1 MKDLLIFFSLLIFL
15 GSCTIEKRLHYPGY
29 NIQWNNMSRKSF
41 DKSNLETEPRNGE
54 IRLLES
60 PDLEQEFSSQVI
72 NQTIDSTFQAQTSSE
87 IQIEKVAM
95 KIVTHKIHQSFSN
108 KTTNNNDLKK
118 LNSSPVQQKE
128 DAKLKRDVDWELLG
142 NIGAGI
148 LILVVLGF
156 ALFGSGTLASI
167 AAILI
172 AIGYVVITIAAIV
185 CICWFLWFIFFGW
198 WLR

>member
-1 MKDLLIFFSLLIFL
+1 MKGILFIFSTLILL
-15 GSCTIEKRLHYPGY
+15 GACTIEKRLHNPGY
-29 NIQWNNMSRKSF
+29 NIQWNKVTLRAVESST
-41 DKSNLETEPRNGE
+41 ETPITR
-54 IRLLES
+54 R
-60 PDLEQEFSSQVI
+60 
-72 NQTIDSTFQAQTSSE
+72 SE
-87 IQIEKVAM
+87 IERDQNLDSEKEITKIEVNDSIISQQPKVEVLSKKLSTIAVSQKIEKS
-95 KIVTHKIHQSFSN
+95 ISSN
-108 KTTNNNDLKK
+108 TPRIFDVKRVNAVPIQKKRITN
-118 LNSSPVQQKE
+118 S
-128 DAKLKRDVDWELLG
+128 KRDVDWELLG

>member
-1 MKDLLIFFSLLIFL
+1 MKGILFIFSTLILL
-15 GSCTIEKRLHYPGY
+15 GACTIEKRLHNPGY
-29 NIQWNNMSRKSF
+29 NIQWNKVTLRAVESSTETPITRRSEIER
-41 DKSNLETEPRNGE
+41 DQNLDSEKEITKIEVNDSIISQQPKVEVLSKKLSTIAVSQKIET
-54 IRLLES
+54 S
-60 PDLEQEFSSQVI
+60 FSSNPPRIFDVKRI
-72 NQTIDSTFQAQTSSE
+72 NAVP
-87 IQIEKVAM
+87 IQ
-95 KIVTHKIHQSFSN
+95 
-108 KTTNNNDLKK
+108 KK
-118 LNSSPVQQKE
+118 RITKS
-128 DAKLKRDVDWELLG
+128 KRDVDWELLG